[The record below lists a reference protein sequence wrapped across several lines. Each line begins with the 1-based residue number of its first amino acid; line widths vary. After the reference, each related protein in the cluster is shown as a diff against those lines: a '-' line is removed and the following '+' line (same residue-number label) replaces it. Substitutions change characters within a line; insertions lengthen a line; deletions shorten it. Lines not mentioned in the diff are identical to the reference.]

1 MEEQQIISG
10 SYMIYTVSTILI
22 TSIVSWIGNNISTK
36 NKIKVIVAS
45 QEKDKTDI
53 KRRDELY
60 KQEVKDFSN
69 SLTELIQDFRELK
82 EHITFSPD
90 LENTI
95 HRIAT
100 NHIEYNSSLDEKYR
114 PLIVSIDN
122 QIASFAKKFYSTD
135 SRNNETELTSLLRND
150 ILERITTIQN
160 RMLHIVEPVRCF
172 KYANGKQIEFNFVQF
187 IWETDLDLIKSQLG
201 IIIEKLVFKL
211 EKNGLK
217 NNEIKDTFTKFFN
230 SFLKTLTKRISD
242 WNEMELYEHKETM

>member
-1 MEEQQIISG
+1 MEEQQVISG

-22 TSIVSWIGNNISTK
+22 TGVLTWIGNYFSTK
-36 NKIKVIVAS
+36 NKIKEIKAS
-45 QEKDKTDI
+45 QEIEKTVL
-53 KRRDELY
+53 KKRDEIY
-60 KQEVKDFSN
+60 RQEVKDISN
-69 SLTELIQDFRELK
+69 VLAEFIQDFRELK

-114 PLIVSIDN
+114 PLIVTVDN

-160 RMLHIVEPVRCF
+160 RMLHIKEPVRCF

-230 SFLKTLTKRISD
+230 SFLKTMTKRISD